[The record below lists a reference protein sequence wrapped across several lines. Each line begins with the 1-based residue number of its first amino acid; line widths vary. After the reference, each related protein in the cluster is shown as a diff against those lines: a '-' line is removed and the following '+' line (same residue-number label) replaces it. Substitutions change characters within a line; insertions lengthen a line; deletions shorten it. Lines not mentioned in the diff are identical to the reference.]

1 MNMSGI
7 NGIRRCEICWMRR
20 EILASEPH
28 GEHEE
33 RDISVRWSVEGEDS
47 IGC

>member
-1 MNMSGI
+1 MSRSGI
-7 NGIRRCEICWMRR
+7 NGMRRCELCWMRR

-28 GEHEE
+28 VEQE
-33 RDISVRWSVEGEDS
+33 RDISVRWNVEGEDS